1 MNIKEVSKML
11 DLMIK
16 NEGKDISE
24 KEVRDYDAQFFL
36 DNLDAFLGSFNAKN

>member
-16 NEGKDISE
+16 NEGKEITE

-36 DNLDAFLGSFNAKN
+36 DNLNFFLEGFNAKN